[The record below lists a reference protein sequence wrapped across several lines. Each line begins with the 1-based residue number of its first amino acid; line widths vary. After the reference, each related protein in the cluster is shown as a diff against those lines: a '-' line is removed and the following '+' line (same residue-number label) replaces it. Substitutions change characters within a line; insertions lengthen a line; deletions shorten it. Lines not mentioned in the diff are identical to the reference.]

1 MGRREANAE
10 ASWCDCN
17 ICLDVAKHP
26 ALTLCGHLYCSACI
40 ETWLRMGRN
49 TCPVCKAPCDRA
61 ITIYGRGRQGPG
73 PNGRSIGTA
82 GVAGRTKAQSGWP
95 GRRNARRQHARE
107 KPTARATP
115 VWHLHF
121 RLHAHELT
129 IRADRASHPR
139 SSNSKRVTVKVTFS
153 HPPTH
158 LNKLTTRSL
167 RDAPRC

>member
-1 MGRREANAE
+1 MCERSPLRSVLIIPAGKAQGRASQGAAMGRREANAE

-73 PNGRSIGTA
+73 PNGRSVGA
-82 GVAGRTKAQSGWP
+82 VGVVAGRTKAQSGWP
-95 GRRNARRQHARE
+95 GAGAM
-107 KPTARATP
+107 
-115 VWHLHF
+115 LGDSI
-121 RLHAHELT
+121 L
-129 IRADRASHPR
+129 
-139 SSNSKRVTVKVTFS
+139 VKSQPHVLLLFGICVFVYIILMS
-153 HPPTH
+153 
-158 LNKLTTRSL
+158 
-167 RDAPRC
+167 